1 VRVLVTGGCGF
12 LGSHVCEAFRREG
25 WEAVAYDNMTKFE
38 LRRAGFGSDAIRDHN
53 AGVLRALGVEVV
65 RADVRDREALL
76 DHASR
81 CDLIAHTA
89 AQPAMTI
96 SWEDPGLDFATNVQG
111 TFHVLEAARAHDV
124 PVACCSTVHVY
135 GPWIN
140 DDLVEG
146 RTRYTRDPET
156 IAEDDPILA
165 VGRAGKLAPL
175 HASKAAGELYA
186 RSFADMYG
194 VRAASF
200 RFTGLYGPRQFGG
213 EDHGWVANFALRAA
227 LGRRIT
233 IYGTGKQVRDVL
245 YASDAAAAFVAWQ
258 RNPVPGV
265 FNVGGGP
272 GHALSL
278 LECVELIGR
287 LLGREPEVRFAAARD
302 GDLAY
307 FVCDTTRARDAFG
320 WKARVAPDAGVARLL
335 GWIEEQRGLFE
346 AEGG

>member
-1 VRVLVTGGCGF
+1 
-12 LGSHVCEAFRREG
+12 
-25 WEAVAYDNMTKFE
+25 
-38 LRRAGFGSDAIRDHN
+38 
-53 AGVLRALGVEVV
+53 VLRELGVDVV
-65 RADVRDREALL
+65 VADVRDRETLL
-76 DHASR
+76 DHASG

-96 SWEDPGLDFATNVQG
+96 SCEDPELDFTTNVKG

-124 PVACCSTVHVY
+124 PVASCSTVHVY

-140 DDLVEG
+140 DELVEAE
-146 RTRYTRDPET
+146 TRYTRQPET
-156 IAEDDPILA
+156 IAEDAPILA
-165 VGRAGKLAPL
+165 VGRVGKLSPL
-175 HASKAAGELYA
+175 HASKAAGELYS

-200 RFTGLYGPRQFGG
+200 RYTGIYGPRQFGG

-227 LGRRIT
+227 LGWPIT
-233 IYGTGKQVRDVL
+233 IYGSGKQVRDVL

-272 GHALSL
+272 GHAISL
-278 LECVELIGR
+278 LECLALIGR
-287 LLGREPEVRFAAARD
+287 LLGRPPELRFAPARD

-307 FVCDTTRARDAFG
+307 FVCDTARARAAFA
-320 WKARVAPDAGVARLL
+320 WTPRVAPDAGVAGLL
-335 GWIEEQRGLFE
+335 GWIEANRMLFE
-346 AEGG
+346 SARHGG